1 MEVFASEHFVE
12 AWQPWSCASVPV
24 RFGGHAIGAVDIT
37 SPWTARNAS
46 LLVTAEALAHAI
58 EAQLEAAATLRQSEA
73 LLGVARD
80 AARARDDLLT
90 VLSHEVKTPLT
101 PLRIKVQHAQ
111 RLLARAVE
119 GVDPDELAHALRGAD
134 HHVERLVS
142 FVDDVLE
149 AARLDEPPRLGVDR
163 TELGAVVRGVVARSR
178 EDLARQGCQVTVSVR
193 SEVVGRW
200 DGPRLEHAVKNLLV
214 NAMKYAPGAI
224 EVEVAADDVHARVL
238 VRDHGP
244 GIPAGDRER
253 VFLPHERAV
262 SCRNVAGFGL
272 GLTVV
277 RRIVEAHGGTIR
289 LESTPGTG
297 STFVIELPLHDGGD
311 EAAPPRARRVHPAR
325 T

>member
-1 MEVFASEHFVE
+1 
-12 AWQPWSCASVPV
+12 
-24 RFGGHAIGAVDIT
+24 
-37 SPWTARNAS
+37 
-46 LLVTAEALAHAI
+46 
-58 EAQLEAAATLRQSEA
+58 
-73 LLGVARD
+73 
-80 AARARDDLLT
+80 
-90 VLSHEVKTPLT
+90 
-101 PLRIKVQHAQ
+101 
-111 RLLARAVE
+111 
-119 GVDPDELAHALRGAD
+119 
-134 HHVERLVS
+134 
-142 FVDDVLE
+142 
-149 AARLDEPPRLGVDR
+149 
-163 TELGAVVRGVVARSR
+163 
-178 EDLARQGCQVTVSVR
+178 
-193 SEVVGRW
+193 
-200 DGPRLEHAVKNLLV
+200 VKNLLV

-244 GIPAGDRER
+244 GIAAGDRER